1 MYGSGL
7 VIQNG
12 VERMSN
18 SVMILG
24 EVLGDVFPEQTVI
37 GGAPY
42 NVARHCHAFG
52 LDVQFLTAV
61 GKDALGER
69 ILAEMREA
77 GLSMAGVQQHE
88 ALPTGQV
95 MVRFEKGGHRFEILD
110 KQAYDAVEWSP
121 VEQLVKKN
129 SPRLVYFG
137 TLALR
142 HAPMQ
147 AMAEQWLKLCGA
159 ATVFC
164 DINLRAP
171 WYGEAN
177 LRLAL
182 NAADILKINHEEL
195 PEVCQLFGLPA
206 SPDLHEQ
213 ARHLLMAF
221 NLREMFVTCGEQG
234 SFWLNAYG
242 DSFRAPP
249 ICLQAPFVDSVGAG
263 DAYTA
268 IVIRGLLAG
277 WSRQAILPR
286 AAAFAASICSIRGA
300 VPEGAAFYQDFI

>member
-1 MYGSGL
+1 
-7 VIQNG
+7 
-12 VERMSN
+12 MSN

-24 EVLGDVFPEQTVI
+24 EVLGDVFPEQTII

-52 LDVQFLTAV
+52 LDVHFLTAV
-61 GKDALGER
+61 GDDALGQR
-69 ILAEMREA
+69 ILAEMQA
-77 GLSMAGVQQHE
+77 ADLPTAGVQQHE
-88 ALPTGQV
+88 ELPTGQV
-95 MVRFEKGGHRFEILD
+95 MVHFEKGGHRFEILD
-110 KQAYDAVEWSP
+110 AQAYDALEWPP
-121 VEQLVKKN
+121 VETLAIKYP
-129 SPRLVYFG
+129 PRLVYFG

-147 AMAEQWLKLCGA
+147 ALAGQWLKLCDA

-171 WYGEAN
+171 WYDEVN

-182 NAADILKINHEEL
+182 QAADILKINHEEL
-195 PEVCQLFGLPA
+195 PEVCKLFDLPA
-206 SPDLHEQ
+206 SPDLYEQ

-221 NLREMFVTCGEQG
+221 NLGEMFVTCGEHG

-249 ICLQAPFVDSVGAG
+249 IRLQEPFVDSVGAG

-277 WSRQAILPR
+277 WSRQTILPR
-286 AAAFAASICSIRGA
+286 AAAFAASICGIRGA
-300 VPEGAAFYQDFI
+300 VPGDVAFYTDFI